1 MEQPLRAV
9 DRMNPEHLGYA
20 LTVVYPMGVTIGH
33 TFRLGRDSLVQKAGY
48 THLSHG
54 RLSNSLYVT
63 TPENPRQEVGRNAE
77 DTKQRNTLQSLVTAM
92 SQIREQTIVQYRLLS
107 WPALSVQVGQQIGR
121 QRYRAI

>member
-1 MEQPLRAV
+1 
-9 DRMNPEHLGYA
+9 MNPEHLGYA

-54 RLSNSLYVT
+54 RLSNSLYAT
-63 TPENPRQEVGRNAE
+63 APENPRQEVGRNAE
-77 DTKQRNTLQSLVTAM
+77 DTKQRNTLQSLVDAM